1 MKLTMSADEIRAFL
15 EGNEDAE
22 EVAPGEYVIDLYD
35 VSTPLSLDIALD
47 DGVEA
52 LAALRL
58 LYSEEEDGWYL
69 GEAVEDREL
78 IEKLLREAME

>member
-1 MKLTMSADEIRAFL
+1 MREQNGLFSAASEHSA
-15 EGNEDAE
+15 
-22 EVAPGEYVIDLYD
+22 
-35 VSTPLSLDIALD
+35 
-47 DGVEA
+47 VEA